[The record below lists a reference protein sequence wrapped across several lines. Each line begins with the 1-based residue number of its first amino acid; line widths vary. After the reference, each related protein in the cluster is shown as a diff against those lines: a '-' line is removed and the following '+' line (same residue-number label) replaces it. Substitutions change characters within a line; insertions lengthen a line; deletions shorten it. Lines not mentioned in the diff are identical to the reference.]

1 MTKVHWQDC
10 HDYWLVEI
18 DNPPV
23 NATSTEVR
31 DGLMQAAKTCVSNN
45 SDKKAVI
52 LICKGRSFIAGGDIT
67 EFDAPPQEPH
77 LPDVCN
83 AIEEAELPWIA
94 IMHGHVLGGG
104 LEIAMSCTFRIAQEN
119 TKFGMTEVKVGLI
132 PGAGGSQRLPRLIG
146 LDASIPMLTSGQ
158 IISAE
163 KFHALGGVDHLYSE
177 NSGLEVAKTF
187 VSNLPK
193 RPMAVSQRKIE
204 ITDADLLAKTEAK
217 LRASSKGDLSP
228 LANLDALKLA
238 TMSAFTEG
246 QPQERERHLAMRD
259 SAESR
264 ALRHAFLAERQVT
277 KPALIKGTSPKKI
290 SKVTV
295 VGGGLMGAGIA
306 FSTLLAGYD
315 VTLIERDSEAI
326 QAACQKLEGMIE
338 GAIKRG
344 KLTCEKAD
352 TLMSTVTLTTSYD
365 DAKDADLA
373 IEAVFEDL
381 DVKKDVFKSLATVTR
396 DDAILATNTSY
407 LDPHLIMEG
416 LPNPKRMMGLHFFSP
431 AHIMKLVEVIT
442 LDGTDP
448 DIITTGFAFA
458 KSLGKTGVMSRV
470 CDGFIGNRILA
481 AYRRQADYL
490 LMDGA
495 TPEQIDRAMRQFGL
509 NMGPYEMQ
517 DMAGLQIAWAN
528 RKRLAHI
535 RPKAERYVEIGD
547 KLCESER
554 FGQRSGKGW
563 YRYEGGDRTPISDQ
577 EVIGLIETLAREK
590 GITRQAFSDEEICLR
605 LLAVMANEGALI
617 LEEGIAERA
626 LDIDIVKILGYGFPR
641 WRGGPMQYASEIGWD
656 NIAEAMT
663 AVEAQSPNSWQ
674 RAKKLS

>member
-1 MTKVHWQDC
+1 
-10 HDYWLVEI
+10 
-18 DNPPV
+18 
-23 NATSTEVR
+23 
-31 DGLMQAAKTCVSNN
+31 
-45 SDKKAVI
+45 
-52 LICKGRSFIAGGDIT
+52 
-67 EFDAPPQEPH
+67 
-77 LPDVCN
+77 
-83 AIEEAELPWIA
+83 
-94 IMHGHVLGGG
+94 
-104 LEIAMSCTFRIAQEN
+104 
-119 TKFGMTEVKVGLI
+119 
-132 PGAGGSQRLPRLIG
+132 
-146 LDASIPMLTSGQ
+146 MLTLGQ

-163 KFHALGGVDHLYSE
+163 KFYAFGGVDHLFREE
-177 NSGLEVAKTF
+177 NSLEVAKAF
-187 VSNLPK
+187 VSNLPI
-193 RPMAVSQRKIE
+193 RPMAVSQREVE
-204 ITDADLLAKTEAK
+204 ITDVDLLAKTEAK
-217 LRASSKGDLSP
+217 LKAASKGDLAS

-238 TMSAFTEG
+238 TLCAFTEG

-277 KPALIKGTSPKKI
+277 KPTLIKGTTAKKI
-290 SKVTV
+290 SNVTV
-295 VGGGLMGAGIA
+295 VGGGLMGAGIT

-315 VTLIERDSEAI
+315 VTLIERDIEAI
-326 QAACQKLEGMIE
+326 QAARQKLEGMMD

-344 KLTCEKAD
+344 KLTSEKAD
-352 TLMSTVTLTTSYD
+352 LLMSTVTFTTSYG

-381 DVKKDVFKSLATVTR
+381 GVKKEVFKSLATVVR

-416 LPNPKRMMGLHFFSP
+416 LTNPERMMGLHFFSP

-442 LDGTDP
+442 LESTDP
-448 DIITTGFAFA
+448 DIITTGFSFA

-495 TPEQIDRAMRQFGL
+495 TPEQIDRAMRQFGF

-528 RKRLAHI
+528 RKRLAPI
-535 RPKAERYVEIGD
+535 RPKTERYVEIGD

-563 YRYEGGDRTPISDQ
+563 YRYESGDRTPITDQ
-577 EVIGLIETLAREK
+577 DVISLIETLAREK

-626 LDIDIVKILGYGFPR
+626 LDIDIVKILGYGFP
-641 WRGGPMQYASEIGWD
+641 GGGVGRCNTLPRLAG
-656 NIAEAMT
+656 T
-663 AVEAQSPNSWQ
+663 
-674 RAKKLS
+674 KLLRL